1 MSNLK
6 PANTAIIRPSN
17 RIEGQSLNLG
27 RRQMFRVAGVST
39 LSAAA
44 IAILGGCKST
54 SATTMASEN
63 DVNTLNV
70 ALGLEHE
77 AINAYQL
84 GAESGLL
91 QKPVLDVA
99 VLFQSHHKQ
108 HRDALIAAI
117 KSMGGMPVAE
127 KSKNDYAKALNAATL
142 KSQAD
147 VLMLAAK
154 LEKGAANAYL
164 GVIPAFESKDLAQVA
179 GRLAADETM
188 HWTVLASALKQ
199 ALPEKALSFGA

>member
-1 MSNLK
+1 MS
-6 PANTAIIRPSN
+6 IIETPS
-17 RIEGQSLNLG
+17 RLIG
-27 RRQMFRVAGVST
+27 RRRMFQAAGVTT

-44 IAILGGCKST
+44 ISILGGCKSMAST
-54 SATTMASEN
+54 PSASEN
-63 DVNTLNV
+63 DVQILNV

-99 VLFQSHHKQ
+99 LLFQSQHKQ
-108 HRDALIAAI
+108 HRDALIGAI
-117 KSMGGMPVAE
+117 RQMGGMPVAA
-127 KSKNDYAKALNAATL
+127 KSKNDYATALNAGML
-142 KSQAD
+142 KNQAD
-147 VLMLAAK
+147 VLILAAR

-164 GVIPAFESKDLAQVA
+164 GVIPSFESKDLAQIS
-179 GRLAADETM
+179 GRLAADEAM

>member
-1 MSNLK
+1 MSKLETAK
-6 PANTAIIRPSN
+6 TTIIQPAQA
-17 RIEGQSLNLG
+17 LDLG
-27 RRQMFRVAGVST
+27 RRQLFRAAGLTT

-44 IAILGGCKST
+44 IAVLGGCKT
-54 SATTMASEN
+54 MAATPMASEN

-99 VLFQSHHKQ
+99 VQFQSHHKE

-117 KSMGGMPVAE
+117 KQMGGTPVAE
-127 KSKNDYAKALNAATL
+127 KMKSDYAKELNASTL

-164 GVIPAFESKDLAQVA
+164 GVIPAFDDKNLAQVA

-188 HWTVLASALKQ
+188 HWTALSTVLAD
-199 ALPEKALSFGA
+199 ALPGKALSFGA

>member
-1 MSNLK
+1 MSKLET
-6 PANTAIIRPSN
+6 ANTTIIRPETG
-17 RIEGQSLNLG
+17 IDLG
-27 RRQMFRVAGVST
+27 RRQIFRAAGVTT

-44 IAILGGCKST
+44 IAILGGCRS
-54 SATTMASEN
+54 SEATTMASQG

-108 HRDALIAAI
+108 HRDALVAAI

-127 KSKNDYAKALNAATL
+127 KAKNDYAMELNASTL

-164 GVIPAFESKDLAQVA
+164 GVIPAFENKDLAQVA

-199 ALPEKALSFGA
+199 ALPEKALTFGA

>member
-1 MSNLK
+1 GG
-6 PANTAIIRPSN
+6 AR
-17 RIEGQSLNLG
+17 
-27 RRQMFRVAGVST
+27 

-44 IAILGGCKST
+44 IAILGGCMT
-54 SATTMASEN
+54 TANATMASAA
-63 DVNTLNV
+63 DVDILNV

-117 KSMGGMPVAE
+117 KSMGGTPVAE
-127 KSKNDYAKALNAATL
+127 KMKNDYAKELNASTL

-164 GVIPAFESKDLAQVA
+164 GVIPAFENKDL
-179 GRLAADETM
+179 G
-188 HWTVLASALKQ
+188 
-199 ALPEKALSFGA
+199 

>member
-1 MSNLK
+1 MSTIET
-6 PANTAIIRPSN
+6 PNTTIVRAAQID
-17 RIEGQSLNLG
+17 LG
-27 RRQMFRVAGVST
+27 RRQMFRLAGVTT

-44 IAILGGCKST
+44 ISVLGGCKSMAAST
-54 SATTMASEN
+54 SMASEN
-63 DVNTLNV
+63 DVQILNV

-84 GAESGLL
+84 GAQSGLL

-108 HRDALIAAI
+108 HRDALIGAI
-117 KSMGGMPVAE
+117 KQMGGMPVAE
-127 KSKNDYAKALNAATL
+127 KSMDEYAKELNAGTL

-164 GVIPAFESKDLAQVA
+164 GVIPSFESKDLAQIS

-199 ALPEKALSFGA
+199 SLPEKALTFGA